1 MDLLAAWLLFPLLL
15 CLIFL
20 GWGLLVERL
29 SGRDLPGML
38 LLPVGLAAVLVA
50 ARVLVVAEFLVNLAL
65 PLIAL
70 IALVGLVL
78 ARDRLRALR
87 FDPWAAA
94 AAFGVAFMVA
104 APVILSGEPTFT
116 GSLVLGDTAHQLALA
131 DRLGE
136 AGTQSQPPPDSS
148 YGLTVRKYFDTAY
161 PLGPQA
167 TLGLLAPMGLLDVA
181 WLYQPFLALLVA
193 STALAL
199 NGLLYPSLRSRR
211 ARALVAFIAAQPA
224 LVIAF
229 ALQGSI
235 KEMAALAGISLTIGL
250 VALMLV
256 ERWPARASVL
266 PLVSALAT
274 VGALGPAGLVYVGPP
289 VLVGVAARLVGL
301 RGPPLR
307 RALFATGG
315 AVFAAVLLALP
326 VLSGVTTAFKAND
339 KTLSEG
345 NLLGNLPRP
354 LDVLHALGA
363 WPVGDYRYA
372 PLHPKATAAL
382 ALLVGAVAAFGL
394 IMAIRRR
401 ALGPLLLTGTLMPI
415 SALLWLRGNPYADAK
430 VLVLASTV
438 APLLAMLAA
447 VWLLRSS
454 GRGRR
459 LLGAAVAVVVGGAV
473 LVTNVLAYHDA
484 QLAPYDRYREQLAIA
499 DKLKGRGPVVFTEF
513 DEFAKHFMRSAQVLS
528 QPEWPFEFP
537 TGPLNPKGAAQR
549 LAANTDGLHPSLK
562 SPLDPDGIS
571 PTTLA
576 AARFL
581 VLRRSPTA
589 SRPPANYRL
598 RRRLRYYEVWERT
611 PFRSIRRHL
620 PLGEGVFEPGSRP
633 SCRLVKRFAA
643 KAEDEGAQIAYAA
656 RRAAVLYNPVEGL
669 GRTEGFGEVEYELY
683 PKSVATGSAGSLSPA
698 IRVPET
704 GRYSV
709 WVLGSFTREVAV
721 SIDGRRVGGVSYESA
736 NQGSY
741 LRLGAIELTEGL
753 HRLELTRAG
762 GDLRPG
768 SGGGDRSHLAF
779 LGPVVLSSPDDG
791 RRSVRYLPPRDAERL
806 CGQRVDWL
814 EAVRPAP

>member
-1 MDLLAAWLLFPLLL
+1 M
-15 CLIFL
+15 
-20 GWGLLVERL
+20 ERL
-29 SGRDLPGML
+29 SGRDLPGVL
-38 LLPVGLAAVLVA
+38 LLPVGLAAVLVV

-94 AAFGVAFMVA
+94 AAVGVAFLVA
-104 APVILSGEPTFT
+104 APGDLVRRAEFT

-148 YGLTVRKYFDTAY
+148 YGLTVRKYFDHRLPHGSAGSAGA
-161 PLGPQA
+161 PGPP
-167 TLGLLAPMGLLDVA
+167 GAPGCGVA
-181 WLYQPFLALLVA
+181 VPAFPGAAGGRNRAGAQ
-193 STALAL
+193 
-199 NGLLYPSLRSRR
+199 RSFVSRRSAPAR
-211 ARALVAFIAAQPA
+211 ARALVAFIASQPA

-235 KEMAALAGISLTIGL
+235 KEMTALAGISLTFAL

-266 PLVSALAT
+266 PLCCRPWRRSEPSARRGWST
-274 VGALGPAGLVYVGPP
+274 SGPRYSSELRQGSSGCADSAPP
-289 VLVGVAARLVGL
+289 RAVRHGRCRLRCGVAGAAGAR
-301 RGPPLR
+301 R
-307 RALFATGG
+307 RSRRRSR
-315 AVFAAVLLALP
+315 P
-326 VLSGVTTAFKAND
+326 TTRPFR
-339 KTLSEG
+339 SG

-401 ALGPLLLTGTLMPI
+401 ALGPLLLTGTTDADLSP
-415 SALLWLRGNPYADAK
+415 AVVARKPLRGRKGPGARFDRRAAAGDA
-430 VLVLASTV
+430 
-438 APLLAMLAA
+438 
-447 VWLLRSS
+447 
-454 GRGRR
+454 GRR
-459 LLGAAVAVVVGGAV
+459 VAALFKRARTTLSV
-473 LVTNVLAYHDA
+473 LRWRSWSEVRSWSTNVLAYHDA
-484 QLAPYDRYREQLAIA
+484 QLAPYDRYRDNRRLRTSSRGAGRSSSPSLTSSPSTSCA
-499 DKLKGRGPVVFTEF
+499 ALKCSASPNGRSSSRPG
-513 DEFAKHFMRSAQVLS
+513 RSTRRAQ
-528 QPEWPFEFP
+528 P
-537 TGPLNPKGAAQR
+537 TR

-562 SPLDPDGIS
+562 SPLDPDGIAL
-571 PTTLA
+571 TTLGPHAFLCSVAPQRLRVPRPTIAFA
-576 AARFL
+576 AAS
-581 VLRRSPTA
+581 VTTRSGNEPRSADSTA
-589 SRPPANYRL
+589 SGA
-598 RRRLRYYEVWERT
+598 RR
-611 PFRSIRRHL
+611 
-620 PLGEGVFEPGSRP
+620 GVFQPGSRP

-643 KAEDEGAQIAYAA
+643 KAEDEGAQIAYA
-656 RRAAVLYNPVEGL
+656 RASGRPSSTTRLKAGS
-669 GRTEGFGEVEYELY
+669 RTEGFGEVEYELY
-683 PKSVATGSAGSLSPA
+683 PKSVATGSAGRLSPA

-704 GRYSV
+704 GRYCV

-721 SIDGRRVGGVSYESA
+721 FIDGRRVGGVSYESA
-736 NQGSY
+736 NQGAY

-779 LGPVVLSSPDDG
+779 LGPVVLSPRTTADARFDTC
-791 RRSVRYLPPRDAERL
+791 RHATRSACADNAST
-806 CGQRVDWL
+806 GS
-814 EAVRPAP
+814 RP